1 MAKITMQ
8 DIADALGISRVTV
21 WKIFNNQEGVS
32 DALRAQII
40 SKADEL
46 GYLKS
51 IPKSDTFKVT
61 DRRTFSVI
69 VSRPQSSVF
78 WTTIIHRIAQ
88 ELTKYEIDLIYTYVP
103 SSCPDGYALPASLTD
118 GTIDGCIILN
128 VYDRNI
134 LFLVNELSIP
144 KVFLDVVTDFPIQ
157 ELTGD
162 LVLLEGQD
170 AVRILT
176 NTVIKKGRTNIG
188 FIGDINYA
196 KTNADRYQG
205 FRMAMEE
212 NHLEVNPR
220 YCLTNHL
227 GIYTYKDE
235 VHKWLQA
242 LSSFPEAFICTS
254 DYVAHFLQLYLQEH
268 NIHVPEDIAVTGYD
282 GTSEYSNVAN
292 ILTTVNVELPRLG
305 KRLAQQLLFRLNN
318 QSLSKEVIY
327 IISEI
332 VYKDSTDF

>member
-32 DALRAQII
+32 ETLRAQII
-40 SKADEL
+40 SKSEEL

-51 IPKSDTFKVT
+51 VPKPVHSKVT
-61 DRRTFSVI
+61 NHKTVSVV
-69 VSRPQSSVF
+69 VSRPESSVF
-78 WTTIIHRIAQ
+78 WTNIIHRIAQ
-88 ELTKYEIDLIYTYVP
+88 ELTKHEIDLIYTYVP
-103 SSCPDGYALPASLTD
+103 SSCLDNYVLPSSLTN
-118 GTIDGCIILN
+118 GTIEGCLVLN
-128 VYDRNI
+128 VYDHNL
-134 LFLVNELSIP
+134 LFLINELTIP
-144 KVFLDVVTDFPIQ
+144 KVFLDVVTDFPVQ

-162 LVLLEGQD
+162 LILLEGQN
-170 AVRILT
+170 AIHSLT
-176 NTVIKKGRTNIG
+176 NCIIKKGRTNIG

-227 GIYTYKDE
+227 GIYTYQDE
-235 VHKWLQA
+235 VHEWLRN
-242 LSSFPEAFICTS
+242 LSSFPEAFVCAS
-254 DYVAHFLQLYLQEH
+254 DYVAHFLKLYLQEH
-268 NIHVPEDIAVTGYD
+268 NIRVPEDIAVTGYD
-282 GTSEYSNVAN
+282 GSSEYSNVAN
-292 ILTTVNVELPRLG
+292 ILTTVNVEIPRLG

-318 QSLSKEVIY
+318 QSPAKEVIY
-327 IISEI
+327 VISEI
-332 VYKDSTDF
+332 VYRDSTDF